1 MSHPGWYICHMK
13 MNTAP
18 KKLLSRSVELV
29 WSHYGERYRVD
40 NDLNFYRES
49 DDGWTA
55 WQPDPAS
62 AIFSSAADAISD
74 TRWMAFQEFV
84 PAAER
89 RLLEQFDVGRASVLA
104 VVAFCPGLVADLL
117 AAPALAPFVAEHT
130 RLRGT
135 EEPRWEEIAA
145 VHARGGVYA
154 LLEWLGLP
162 ASRQTLTILQKIAE
176 PDLARRLLE
185 PIRAALWEPE
195 TIWMLQ
201 HVPSLTE
208 QALSHHCQ
216 ALLAA

>member
-62 AIFSSAADAISD
+62 AIFSSAADAISE

-195 TIWMLQ
+195 TIWLLQ